1 MDAST
6 IQRLY
11 LRALYTGIAEP
22 IGSDEQRILLAHMA
36 IKRLPV
42 EQAARIRNLRTVLHN
57 DMRLLN
63 RVLDKG
69 ELLPYV
75 REYACSDLFWM
86 HRGRSLIEDFCLHFV
101 QFSNASP
108 VFKLIAR
115 IEGVY
120 SGLSTSVRSDS
131 PWPTHVTSHD
141 GDVTSECFAA
151 PFALSFETLF
161 NKPSSYQPHARD
173 VNCVVQRHEQAIHV
187 KFHNAT
193 TCKQSA

>member
-22 IGSDEQRILLAHMA
+22 IGSDEQTFLLAHMA

-42 EQAARIRNLRTVLHN
+42 EQAARIRNLRTVLHD
-57 DMRLLN
+57 DMRLLS

-75 REYACSDLFWM
+75 QEYARSDLFWM
-86 HRGRSLIEDFCLHFV
+86 YRGRSLIEDFCLYFV
-101 QFSNASP
+101 QFSDASP
-108 VFKLIAR
+108 VFKLLAR

-120 SGLSTSVRSDS
+120 SGLSTSNRIDS
-131 PWPTHVTSHD
+131 PWSEHFTSHD
-141 GDVTSECFAA
+141 GDVISECFAA

-161 NKPSSYQPHARD
+161 SKPSSYQPHARN
-173 VNCVVQRHEQAIHV
+173 VNCVVQRHEQAIQV
-187 KFHNAT
+187 KFRDAS